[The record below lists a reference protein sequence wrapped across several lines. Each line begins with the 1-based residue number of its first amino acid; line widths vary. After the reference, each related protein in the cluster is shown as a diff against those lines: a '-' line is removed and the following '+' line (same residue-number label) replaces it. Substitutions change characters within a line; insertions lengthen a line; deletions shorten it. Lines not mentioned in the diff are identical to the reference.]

1 MVMDDDTRKL
11 VAESVIAEAT
21 GYYKL
26 VVATATLFLGGT
38 LVFWEK
44 VTPTLTL
51 PSLVLLGVGWLF
63 LVASV
68 MLVVFVRRDNI
79 EMGRLALAASYDKC
93 EPIAVRSRRLT
104 TASGICLA
112 LGMFFVAAAGMAA
125 LGEKAMATEDTAPK
139 GKSIATRSIPFSEIV
154 QPASGGGSKQQG
166 NQGASQG
173 NTSGSQGNT
182 SASQEKK

>member
-11 VAESVIAEAT
+11 MAESVIAEAT

-26 VVATATLFLGGT
+26 VMATATLFLGGT

-44 VTPTLTL
+44 VTPTLSV
-51 PSLVLLGVGWLF
+51 PSLVLLGAGWLF
-63 LVASV
+63 LVVSV

-79 EMGRLALAASYDKC
+79 EMGRLALAAKYDDC

-104 TASGICLA
+104 TASGVCLA

-125 LGEKAMATEDTAPK
+125 LGEKAMTTDNKAVK
-139 GKSIATRSIPFSEIV
+139 GENIETRSIPFKEIA
-154 QPASGGGSKQQG
+154 QPASGSGSGQQG
-166 NQGASQG
+166 NQTGTQG
-173 NTSGSQGNT
+173 NTSGSQD
-182 SASQEKK
+182 KK